1 MKPEEEKGRK
11 MKTFEL
17 LSRDYTLF
25 LLVFFSLFFLSF
37 FFYSSFSLSFSQR
50 FLFFVRVFVSI
61 SWKKNE
67 TICLWCFSF
76 LLRTNWFASNWRH
89 NKYSRIQKERKD
101 SPEINWTT
109 SQSIHLSHLNTEKER
124 NNINF
129 FFKISYL
136 DLKSKNQININ
147 PKIVE
152 VCACVLSFGFQ
163 SSRINIRRKRISLCL
178 RLFTRKKNVA
188 IDVKYKS

>member
-1 MKPEEEKGRK
+1 

-25 LLVFFSLFFLSF
+25 LLVFFFSLFSFFLLLFLFLSF
-37 FFYSSFSLSFSQR
+37 FLSAFSVFRSCLCFH
-50 FLFFVRVFVSI
+50 FVE
-61 SWKKNE
+61 KNE

-101 SPEINWTT
+101 SREINWTT

-152 VCACVLSFGFQ
+152 VCACVLSFGSQ
-163 SSRINIRRKRISLCL
+163 SSRINIRRKRISFCL

>member
-1 MKPEEEKGRK
+1 MKPEGEKGRK

-25 LLVFFSLFFLSF
+25 LLVFFLLSF
-37 FFYSSFSLSFSQR
+37 FFLSSFIPLSLFLSLSVFCFS
-50 FLFFVRVFVSI
+50 FVSLFPFRG
-61 SWKKNE
+61 KK

-152 VCACVLSFGFQ
+152 VCACVLSFGSQ